1 MNNTQ
6 DNPNNKNNKNNNL
19 NKLENF
25 NPENSQIFVI
35 ICNKCNNI
43 IQDITTKNL
52 NETDNYI
59 CNKCG
64 NIISNLK
71 QVNILENLKEANNQI
86 IRTNLEDKETSNPK
100 DNNLTSLKNEIKIDL
115 KKISNF
121 LYLGNIVISQ
131 NVKEIMFFNFLFIFN
146 LINLILFLFVV
157 GYLAFWIYKYLT
169 LGAFLNQIIIFLF
182 LFFIFGGIIY
192 LFHIIYNFLIYA
204 LSEKIL
210 LILNKSIINKNELK
224 IINKPLSNIFN
235 FDNLKNL
242 FYKGFKIFSLTY
254 KINLKFFLLFS
265 LFLILVSLFLLYL
278 TYYTMYLYYDTMYY
292 GYFYLFLCVFL
303 TAFDLFLFLIL
314 SFIFYNNLIK
324 QLIVLIYLK
333 NKLLNNKELD
343 LKEILKVLKNF
354 LKRNRK
360 KILIYGLF
368 FLIIYYLVI
377 PIIQFLL
384 ISTGIGI
391 FFIYLPIIVMDIYLL
406 SFLSIKLFL
415 EDRN

>member
-6 DNPNNKNNKNNNL
+6 DNPNNKNNNL

-192 LFHIIYNFLIYA
+192 LFHIIYNFLIYE

-224 IINKPLSNIFN
+224 IINKPLSNFFN

>member
-6 DNPNNKNNKNNNL
+6 DNPNNKNNNL

-86 IRTNLEDKETSNPK
+86 IKTNLEDKETSNPK

-131 NVKEIMFFNFLFIFN
+131 NVKEIMFFNFLFSFN

-192 LFHIIYNFLIYA
+192 LFHIIYNFLIYE

-224 IINKPLSNIFN
+224 IINKPLSNFFN

>member
-6 DNPNNKNNKNNNL
+6 DNPNNKNNNL

-131 NVKEIMFFNFLFIFN
+131 NVKEIMFFNFLFSFN

-192 LFHIIYNFLIYA
+192 LFHIIYNFLIYE

-224 IINKPLSNIFN
+224 IINKPLSNFFN